1 MDELLPHY
9 NRELE
14 FLRRQAGDFA
24 AQFPKVAGRLRLS
37 AETAEDPHVERMI
50 EAVALLNARIR
61 LKLDDEFPEIVEAV
75 LNALYPHYLAPI
87 PSMGIVQM
95 RPAPEMP
102 QSHTIARGA
111 VIETEPVGGE
121 TCRFRTAAATTLW
134 PIQVATAQLAG
145 RPFRAPMAP
154 QVAGAAAVLHIKL
167 RTTGDGASFATLQP
181 DNLRFFLPGPSNRTL
196 PLAGL
201 ILNRLVGVCVACGA
215 DDPHA
220 VFLPPTAVT
229 PCGFDAE
236 EALLPW
242 PARSLV
248 AYRWLSEYFAF
259 PDRFLFFQ
267 LAGLGARALMG
278 EGRHAAG
285 PELDLFLYLSET
297 DRDLERALDATSF
310 ALGATPVVNLFPQT
324 ADPFRLAGE
333 KLEYRVSP
341 DARRPDALEIF
352 SIESVTAVSPD
363 GRETRSFAPFFG
375 MNHGVEQ
382 GGRYWSAARRPSAV
396 ARDRGHDVFLS
407 FVDRDATPA
416 APADWTAMAETL
428 CCNRD
433 LPARLPFGG
442 GHPRL
447 MLTEPASQVRELIA
461 LTAFTPTRRPPTGSA
476 RLWRLLSHLNLNH
489 LAISGGAEGAASF
502 REVLRLYDIA
512 DAPETRAMIDAVVAL
527 ECRRGVARVS
537 TSLGAAVAHGTE
549 IGLTV
554 DAAGFPAGGALQ
566 FGMVVERVLGLFA
579 AINAYTRLSLKQE
592 GRSGTLRTW
601 PARVGL
607 RPLL

>member
-1 MDELLPHY
+1 MDDLLPHY

-37 AETAEDPHVERMI
+37 SETAEDPHVERMI

-61 LKLDDEFPEIVEAV
+61 LKLEDEFPEIVEAV

-87 PSMGIVQM
+87 PSMGIVQL
-95 RPAPEMP
+95 RAAADMP
-102 QSHTIARGA
+102 GPHTIARGA
-111 VIETEPVGGE
+111 GIETEPVGGE
-121 TCRFRTAAATTLW
+121 TCRFRTASATTLW
-134 PIQVATAQLAG
+134 PIAVASATLAA

-154 QVAGAAAVLHIKL
+154 QVAGAASVLHLKL
-167 RTTGDGASFATLQP
+167 RATGDGASFAQLQP
-181 DNLRFFLPGPSNRTL
+181 DTLRFFLPGPSNRSL
-196 PLAGL
+196 PLSGL
-201 ILNRLVGVCVACGA
+201 VLNRLVGVAVACGA

-229 PCGFDAE
+229 PCGFAPE
-236 EALLPW
+236 EAMLPW
-242 PARSLV
+242 PARSIV
-248 AYRWLSEYFAF
+248 SYRWLTEFFAF
-259 PDRFLFFQ
+259 PDRYLFFQ
-267 LAGLGARALMG
+267 VAGLAARAMVG
-278 EGRHAAG
+278 APKHPAG
-285 PELDLFLYLSET
+285 AELDLFLYLSET
-297 DRDLERALDATSF
+297 DRDLERAVDATSF
-310 ALGATPVVNLFPQT
+310 ALGAVPVVNLFPQT
-324 ADPFRLAGE
+324 ADPFRLSQE

-352 SIESVTAVSPD
+352 SIEQVTAVSPD

-375 MNHGVEQ
+375 MSHGTGQ

-396 ARDRGHDVFLS
+396 ARDRGSEVFLS
-407 FVDRDATPA
+407 FVDRDSLPA

-461 LTAFTPTRRPPTGSA
+461 LTAFTPTRRPPTGAA

-489 LAISGGAEGAASF
+489 LAISGGAEGAQSF
-502 REVLRLYDIA
+502 REVLRLYDLA
-512 DAPETRAMIDAVVAL
+512 EAPETRAMIDAVTAL
-527 ECRRGVARVS
+527 DCRRGVARVA
-537 TSLGAAVAHGTE
+537 TPLGAAVAHGTE
-549 IGLTV
+549 IVLTL
-554 DAAGFPAGGALQ
+554 DPAGFPAGGALQ
-566 FGMVVERVLGLFA
+566 FGMVMERVFALYA
-579 AINAYTRLSLKQE
+579 AINAYTRLTVKQE
-592 GRSGTLRTW
+592 GRSGTLRSWT
-601 PARVGL
+601 ARVGL